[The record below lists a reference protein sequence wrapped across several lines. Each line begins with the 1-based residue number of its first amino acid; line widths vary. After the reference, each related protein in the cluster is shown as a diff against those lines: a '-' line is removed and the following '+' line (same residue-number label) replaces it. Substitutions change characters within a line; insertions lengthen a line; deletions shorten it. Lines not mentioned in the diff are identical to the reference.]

1 MKEQTKMVYSN
12 DYENERVRLDIKRVQ
27 LDIYKDENNLESNRI
42 ETKLNK
48 LIMLRHVVQVSSRRG
63 MSRYRSEVS
72 DSGKM

>member
-1 MKEQTKMVYSN
+1 LGSMKEQTKMVYSN

-48 LIMLRHVVQVSSRRG
+48 LIMLWHVVQVSSRRG
-63 MSRYRSEVS
+63 MS
-72 DSGKM
+72 